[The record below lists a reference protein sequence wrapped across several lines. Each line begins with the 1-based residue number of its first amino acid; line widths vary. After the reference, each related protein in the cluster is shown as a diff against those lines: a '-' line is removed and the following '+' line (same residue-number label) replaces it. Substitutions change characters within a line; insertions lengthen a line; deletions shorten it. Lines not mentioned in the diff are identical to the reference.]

1 VTSSLRFDPEGV
13 FAPSPEQSGW
23 RKARMFRASQKQ
35 EKIMFDLTNEFEKA
49 QQRSLQYLDDL
60 TRLWHLLVYTEEL
73 EEAEK
78 KRHANIKKVYAMA
91 EAELK
96 KRKAAAPKP
105 PRPRF

>member
-1 VTSSLRFDPEGV
+1 
-13 FAPSPEQSGW
+13 
-23 RKARMFRASQKQ
+23 
-35 EKIMFDLTNEFEKA
+35 MFDLINEFEKA
-49 QQRSLQYLDDL
+49 QQRSLQYLGEL

-96 KRKAAAPKP
+96 KRKTAASIHAFIAIKP
-105 PRPRF
+105 VFQVRLINTNGFE